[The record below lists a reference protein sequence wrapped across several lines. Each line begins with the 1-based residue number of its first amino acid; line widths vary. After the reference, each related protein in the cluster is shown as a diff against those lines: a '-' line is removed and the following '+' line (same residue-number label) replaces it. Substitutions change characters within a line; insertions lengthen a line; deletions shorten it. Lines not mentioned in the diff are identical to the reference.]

1 MLVRAREGLVSTAA
15 DRLGAAVK
23 VLFVCTG
30 NVCRSPMA
38 EGFLR
43 WESDRRGLR
52 LDVRSTGTH
61 AWHGRAA
68 TIDGRKIMN
77 ELGVSID
84 DHRTLELDDRLVDW
98 ADLIIGMSREH
109 SRDTVRAFPQAE
121 RKTFTMKGL
130 LELLPTL
137 PPHDDTEAWLDAAN
151 EIRDRAEAV
160 AVQDIE
166 DPIGERESAYRR
178 VATEI
183 QELTARFAE
192 VLEANRR
199 RTHA

>member
-1 MLVRAREGLVSTAA
+1 MRLDSRAL
-15 DRLGAAVK
+15 K

-43 WESDRRGLR
+43 WEADRRGLD

-68 TIDGRKIMN
+68 TIDGRKIMA
-77 ELGVSID
+77 ELGVPID

-109 SRDTVRAFPQAE
+109 ARDTVRTFPGAE
-121 RKTFTMKGL
+121 RKTYTMKGL
-130 LELLPTL
+130 LELLPSL
-137 PPHDDTEAWLDAAN
+137 PPHDDTEAWLEAAN
-151 EIRDRAEAV
+151 RIRDRADAV
-160 AVQDIE
+160 VVQDIE
-166 DPIGERESAYRR
+166 DPIGERASAYRR

-183 QELTARFAE
+183 QELTRRLAEGLERNAKHAR
-192 VLEANRR
+192 
-199 RTHA
+199 T